1 MASTRDRNTPGN
13 YRMEQNINTAHV
25 GRNIAHHE
33 TTAYYPG
40 DGLGPAKTARS
51 ALASNACDIES
62 QLFGIGTAN
71 LVSPQP
77 IVVPQLKQLKSLA
90 VYDKPKVLMPEPL
103 IVSSVN
109 RPMIFN

>member
-13 YRMEQNINTAHV
+13 YRMEQNMNMSTIGWNTAQ
-25 GRNIAHHE
+25 HE
-33 TTAYYPG
+33 TTTYHPG
-40 DGLGPAKTARS
+40 DGVGVAKTART
-51 ALASNACDIES
+51 ALAANACDIES

-71 LVSPQP
+71 LENPQP

-90 VYDKPKVLMPEPL
+90 MFDKPKVSMPDPL